1 VRAAPGVATPP
12 QRSGSLVYRRRRRA
26 EPSDG
31 SQASPPGRL
40 RMRCVLLRSR
50 VGAPN
55 QMIHEMCGQVP
66 AGEQRPNRSA
76 CGRRGG
82 GARGWA
88 QCRWAAQRAAAAADG
103 RGGGR
108 HGRRRAACAAL
119 RGPPPPP
126 PPMTCVKLVG
136 STGGFPMLSVSL
148 VVDSYAGVL
157 SPGIACVLLAW
168 RAVEAVASF
177 MAAPF

>member
-1 VRAAPGVATPP
+1 VALEAGLSVGGLLSAP
-12 QRSGSLVYRRRRRA
+12 
-26 EPSDG
+26 
-31 SQASPPGRL
+31 RL
-40 RMRCVLLRSR
+40 RPTVVGAAGTAGGALRVLRSEVR
-50 VGAPN
+50 
-55 QMIHEMCGQVP
+55 
-66 AGEQRPNRSA
+66 RPS
-76 CGRRGG
+76 
-82 GARGWA
+82 
-88 QCRWAAQRAAAAADG
+88 
-103 RGGGR
+103 
-108 HGRRRAACAAL
+108 
-119 RGPPPPP
+119 